1 MAIIQYDE
9 SNPINF
15 NLVKEGFVDAL
26 VSEKYISLEQ
36 GDYIKKNYAITI
48 VKRNW
53 LGRLVDSLLWSK
65 DSKDEYKMVVVKV
78 VYNSGNK

>member
-1 MAIIQYDE
+1 MSIIQYDE
-9 SNPINF
+9 ANPINF

-26 VSEKYISLEQ
+26 VSEKFLTPEQ
-36 GDYIKKNYAITI
+36 GDMIKKNYSVTI

-53 LGRLVDSLLWSK
+53 LGRLVDSLLWNK

-78 VYNSGNK
+78 VFPAK

>member
-1 MAIIQYDE
+1 MIQYDE
-9 SNPINF
+9 ANPINF

-26 VSEKYISLEQ
+26 VSENFLTPEQ
-36 GDYIKKNYAITI
+36 GDMIKKNYSVTI

-53 LGRLVDSLLWSK
+53 LGRLVDSLLWNK

-78 VYNSGNK
+78 VFPAK

>member
-15 NLVKEGFVDAL
+15 NLVKEGLVDAL
-26 VSEKYISLEQ
+26 VSEKYLSVEQ
-36 GDYIKKNYAITI
+36 GDFIKKNYAITI

-53 LGRLVDSLLWSK
+53 LGRLVDSLLWNK

-78 VYNSGNK
+78 VYNSK

>member
-1 MAIIQYDE
+1 MSIIQYDE

-15 NLVKEGFVDAL
+15 NLVKEGLVDAL
-26 VSEKYISLEQ
+26 VSEKFLTPEQ
-36 GDYIKKNYAITI
+36 GDTIKKNYSITI
-48 VKRNW
+48 VKKNW

-78 VYNSGNK
+78 VFPPR

>member
-1 MAIIQYDE
+1 MSMIQYDE
-9 SNPINF
+9 ANPINF

-26 VSEKYISLEQ
+26 VSEKFLTPEQ
-36 GDYIKKNYAITI
+36 GDMIKKNYSITI

-65 DSKDEYKMVVVKV
+65 ESKDEYKMVVVKV
-78 VYNSGNK
+78 VYPPK

>member
-1 MAIIQYDE
+1 MAVIQYDE
-9 SNPINF
+9 ANPINF

-26 VSEKYISLEQ
+26 ISEKFLTPEQ
-36 GDYIKKNYAITI
+36 GDMIKKNYSITL
-48 VKRNW
+48 VKKNW

-78 VYNSGNK
+78 VFPPR

>member
-1 MAIIQYDE
+1 MSMIQYDE
-9 SNPINF
+9 ANPINF

-26 VSEKYISLEQ
+26 VSEKFLTPEQ
-36 GDYIKKNYAITI
+36 GDMIKKNYSVTI

-65 DSKDEYKMVVVKV
+65 DSKDEYKMVIVKV
-78 VYNSGNK
+78 VFPAK

>member
-1 MAIIQYDE
+1 MSMIQYDE
-9 SNPINF
+9 ANPINF
-15 NLVKEGFVDAL
+15 NLVKEGLVDAL
-26 VSEKYISLEQ
+26 VSEKFLTPEQ
-36 GDYIKKNYAITI
+36 GDMIKKNYSITI

-78 VYNSGNK
+78 VFPSK